1 VDRIDV
7 SLRLLR
13 SLSRARLAG
22 DEVRAGE
29 LAVKLLAW
37 DIAHG
42 YDPAA
47 FDRRLAKLAEYN
59 RTARDKRRSAQGRV
73 MQAGEGARNA

>member
-1 VDRIDV
+1 MNRAEV

-13 SLSRARLAG
+13 DISAARLAG
-22 DEVRAGE
+22 NRRRADE

-59 RTARDKRRSAQGRV
+59 RAVRNKRLSAQGRL
-73 MQAGEGARNA
+73 MQAGEGARNG